1 MIFLLSRLNLVL
13 LGMSPVEDNI
23 CLSHQIFD
31 LFFMYLTIGAY
42 ELIVIRDA
50 NEAHTQWLPT

>member
-1 MIFLLSRLNLVL
+1 MIFLLSQLNLVL
-13 LGMSPVEDNI
+13 LGMSLVEDNI
-23 CLSHQIFD
+23 CMVIKSLT
-31 LFFMYLTIGAY
+31 FFMYLTIGAY